1 MQVSFKYQIDKF
13 TISYLKYTLISA
25 SVQNIKKKTNI
36 CLFRKIATM
45 KGFHLRTDI
54 TIKTIK
60 IRIQVLVRN
69 YTTLINCSLVFK

>member
-60 IRIQVLVRN
+60 IMIRFYGEELYN
-69 YTTLINCSLVFK
+69 INQLLTSI